1 MGFIMSGLCPGTSVV
16 SAASGRI
23 DGLVTFGGIFV
34 GSFLFALLID
44 WVPGLEWLYKTGGS
58 MGESTLP
65 QILNAPTPVVVLAI
79 VIVAGGAFIGAE
91 KVEKLFQQRREPVE
105 LTPKPTRSTPRL
117 KFAVAG
123 SLAFIAIVAIGATAP
138 SIAAPPIEMDEV
150 APLDL
155 AEAIIAGDPDL
166 MILDV
171 RGELDDGEGRIP
183 GSYAVAPDSTA
194 LAILGAAAPSAN
206 VVVYDRDGSIALVPA
221 SWPRT
226 LNYTVVRGGFNGWG
240 EEVLTPAEADGYG
253 LAEREFILR
262 QNQIAGFFSGAAVQS
277 SVAAPPPAMS
287 SGGGKKKKKSMG
299 C

>member
-1 MGFIMSGLCPGTSVV
+1 MSGLCPGTSVV

-44 WVPGLEWLYKTGGS
+44 WVPGLEWLYNTAGS

-65 QILNAPTPVVVLAI
+65 QIIGAPTPVVVLAI
-79 VIVAGGAFIGAE
+79 VIMAGGAFIGAE
-91 KVEKLFQQRREPVE
+91 MVEKYFQRRREPVE
-105 LTPKPTRSTPRL
+105 LTPKPTPRTPRL

-123 SLAFIAIVAIGATAP
+123 SLGAIAAVAIGATAP
-138 SIAAPPIEMDEV
+138 RIEYPEIEMAEV
-150 APLDL
+150 TPLQL
-155 AEAIIAGDPDL
+155 AEAIIAGDPDV

-171 RGELDDGEGRIP
+171 RGGLEDDEGMIP
-183 GSYAVAPDSTA
+183 GSYAVETDSTA
-194 LAILGAAAPSAN
+194 LAVLGVAAPSTK
-206 VVVYDRDGSIALVPA
+206 VVVYDRDGTISIVPA
-221 SWPRT
+221 TWPRN
-226 LNYTVVRGGFNGWG
+226 LEYMVVRGGFEGWSG
-240 EEVLTPAEADGYG
+240 EVLTPAEASGYG
-253 LAEREFILR
+253 SAEREFILR

-287 SGGGKKKKKSMG
+287 AGGGKKKKKSMG